1 MDDSGVV
8 LTDELIK
15 DLLDKVSALYGD
27 ALRRAVRKL
36 ARFFRLWEEREK
48 QALPEYITAAGEEY
62 EQRWRES
69 TLTQLVD
76 EERVRETVS
85 HEMGIAGLAASALI
99 YAAMPKVSK
108 INRDYTLNVAEAVA
122 AKYGRKV
129 TLPHKTL
136 EELRVL
142 YDSEVPP
149 FSRMAYTRMGQDKQA
164 MERMRREMHQATVRR
179 EPPKDILRRLMRV
192 TDMEYSAA
200 RRVAQTEGNRVMSEA
215 RYQACEEAA
224 ANGIIYINEWSARMV
239 NTRESHAALNRTTRR
254 QGETWVTIWG
264 NELRFPGDP
273 MAPARE
279 VINCHCVLL
288 PCKSVEGVD

>member
-8 LTDELIK
+8 LTEELIK
-15 DLLDKVSALYGD
+15 DLLDKVSALYGA
-27 ALRRAVRKL
+27 ALRRAVRKM
-36 ARFFRLWEEREK
+36 ARFFRLWEERKK
-48 QALPEYITAAGEEY
+48 QAPPEYITAAGEEY
-62 EQRWRES
+62 EQRWREY

-99 YAAMPKVSK
+99 YAAMPEVSK

-122 AKYGRKV
+122 SKYGRKV

-164 MERMRREMHQATVRR
+164 MERMQREMHQAIVRR
-179 EPPKDILRRLMRV
+179 ELPKDILKRLMRV

>member
-1 MDDSGVV
+1 MDDRGVV
-8 LTDELIK
+8 LTEELIK
-15 DLLDKVSALYGD
+15 DLLEKVSTLYGN
-27 ALRRAVRKL
+27 ALKKAVRKL

-48 QALPEYITAAGEEY
+48 MAPPEYISEAGEEF
-62 EQRWRES
+62 ERRWRES

-76 EERVRETVS
+76 EEHVPETVS
-85 HEMGIAGLAASALI
+85 HELGVAGLAASALI
-99 YAAMPKVSK
+99 FAAMPRVAK
-108 INRDYTLNVAEAVA
+108 INRDYTVAVAEEVA
-122 AKYGRKV
+122 RKYGRRIQ
-129 TLPHKTL
+129 LPHKTL

-164 MERMRREMHQATVRR
+164 MERMRREMHQAIVRR
-179 EPPKDILRRLMRV
+179 ELLKDILKRLMRV

>member
-1 MDDSGVV
+1 MDDRGVV
-8 LTDELIK
+8 LTEELIK

-48 QALPEYITAAGEEY
+48 QAPPEYISAAGEEM
-62 EQRWRES
+62 ERRWREFALS
-69 TLTQLVD
+69 RLVD
-76 EERVRETVS
+76 EEHVPETVS
-85 HEMGIAGLAASALI
+85 HELGVAGLAAGALI
-99 YAAMPKVSK
+99 YAAMPEVSK
-108 INRDYTLNVAEAVA
+108 INRDHTLGVAEAVA

-164 MERMRREMHQATVRR
+164 MDRLRREMRQAIMRREL
-179 EPPKDILRRLMRV
+179 PKDILRRLMRV

-215 RYQACEEAA
+215 RYNACEEAA

-254 QGETWVTIWG
+254 QGDTWVTIWG

-273 MAPARE
+273 LAPARE

-288 PCKSVEGVD
+288 PCASIEGVG

>member
-1 MDDSGVV
+1 MDDRGVV
-8 LTDELIK
+8 LTEELIK

-48 QALPEYITAAGEEY
+48 QAPPEYISAAGEEY
-62 EQRWRES
+62 EQRWRQIS
-69 TLTQLVD
+69 LQQLVD
-76 EERVRETVS
+76 EEHVEETVA
-85 HEMGIAGLAASALI
+85 HELGVAGLAAGALI
-99 YAAMPKVSK
+99 YAAMPEVFK
-108 INRDYTLNVAEAVA
+108 INRDYTLGVAEAVA

-164 MERMRREMHQATVRR
+164 MDRLRREMRQAIMRREL
-179 EPPKDILRRLMRV
+179 PKDILKRLMRV
-192 TDMEYSAA
+192 TDMEYDAA

-215 RYQACEEAA
+215 RYNACEEAA
-224 ANGIIYINEWSARMV
+224 AQGIIYINEWSARMV

-254 QGETWVTIWG
+254 QGDTWVTIWG

-273 MAPARE
+273 LAPARE
-279 VINCHCVLL
+279 VINCHCVLV
-288 PCKSVEGVD
+288 PDVVVEEAD

>member
-8 LTDELIK
+8 LTEELVK
-15 DLLDKVSALYGD
+15 DLLAKVSTLYGN
-27 ALRRAVRKL
+27 ALKKAVRKL

-48 QALPEYITAAGEEY
+48 QAPPEYISAAGEEY

-76 EERVRETVS
+76 EERARETVS

-149 FSRMAYTRMGQDKQA
+149 FSRMAYTRMGKDAKA
-164 MERMRREMHQATVRR
+164 MERMRREMHQAIVRR
-179 EPPKDILRRLMRV
+179 ELPKDILKRLMRV

>member
-1 MDDSGVV
+1 MDDRGVV
-8 LTDELIK
+8 LTEELIK
-15 DLLDKVSALYGD
+15 NLLDKVSALYGD
-27 ALRRAVRKL
+27 ALRRAVQKM

-48 QALPEYITAAGEEY
+48 QAPPEYISAAGEEY
-62 EQRWRES
+62 ERRWRES
-69 TLTQLVD
+69 SLTRLVD
-76 EERVRETVS
+76 EEHVPETVS
-85 HEMGIAGLAASALI
+85 HELGIAGLAASALI
-99 YAAMPKVSK
+99 YAAMPEVSK

-129 TLPHKTL
+129 MLPHKTL
-136 EELRVL
+136 QELRVL

-164 MERMRREMHQATVRR
+164 MERMRREMHQAIVRR
-179 EPPKDILRRLMRV
+179 ELPKDILRRLMRV

-215 RYQACEEAA
+215 RYNACEEAA
-224 ANGIIYINEWSARMV
+224 ANGIIYINEWSARMI

-254 QGETWVTIWG
+254 QGDTWVTIWG

-273 MAPARE
+273 LAPARE

-288 PCKSVEGVD
+288 PCKTIEEVG

>member
-1 MDDSGVV
+1 MDDRGVV
-8 LTDELIK
+8 LTEELIK

-48 QALPEYITAAGEEY
+48 QAPPEYISAAGEEY

-69 TLTQLVD
+69 SLTRLVD
-76 EERVRETVS
+76 EEHVPETVS
-85 HEMGIAGLAASALI
+85 HELGIAGLAASALI
-99 YAAMPKVSK
+99 YAAMPEVSK

-136 EELRVL
+136 QELRVL

-149 FSRMAYTRMGQDKQA
+149 FSRIAYARMGEDKQA
-164 MERMRREMHQATVRR
+164 LERMRREMHQAIVRR
-179 EPPKDILRRLMRV
+179 ELPKDILRRFMRV

-224 ANGIIYINEWSARMV
+224 ANGIVYINEWSARMI

-254 QGETWVTIWG
+254 QGDTWVTIWG

-288 PCKSVEGVD
+288 PCKSIEGVG

>member
-1 MDDSGVV
+1 MDDRGVV
-8 LTDELIK
+8 LTEELIK

-48 QALPEYITAAGEEY
+48 LAPPEYISAAGEEY

-76 EERVRETVS
+76 EEHVPETVS
-85 HEMGIAGLAASALI
+85 HELGIAGLAASALI
-99 YAAMPKVSK
+99 FAAMPEVSK
-108 INRDYTLNVAEAVA
+108 INRDYTMNVAEAVA
-122 AKYGRKV
+122 AKHGRRIK
-129 TLPHKTL
+129 LPHKTL

-164 MERMRREMHQATVRR
+164 MERMRREMHQAIIRR
-179 EPPKDILRRLMRV
+179 ELPKDILKRLMRV
-192 TDMEYSAA
+192 TDMEYDAA

-215 RYQACEEAA
+215 RYNACEEAA

-254 QGETWVTIWG
+254 QGDTWVTIWG

-273 MAPARE
+273 LAPARE

-288 PCKSVEGVD
+288 PCASIEGVG

>member
-1 MDDSGVV
+1 MDDRGVV
-8 LTDELIK
+8 LTEELIK

-36 ARFFRLWEEREK
+36 ARFFRMWEEREK
-48 QALPEYITAAGEEY
+48 LAPPEYIRAAGEEI
-62 EQRWRES
+62 ERRWRES
-69 TLTQLVD
+69 SLTQLVD
-76 EERVRETVS
+76 EEHVPETVS
-85 HEMGIAGLAASALI
+85 HELGVAGLAAGALI
-99 YAAMPKVSK
+99 YAAMPEVSK
-108 INRDYTLNVAEAVA
+108 INRDYTLDVAEAAA
-122 AKYGRKV
+122 AKYGRRV

-136 EELRVL
+136 QELRIL

-164 MERMRREMHQATVRR
+164 MDRLRREMRQAIMRREL
-179 EPPKDILRRLMRV
+179 PKDILKRLMRV
-192 TDMEYSAA
+192 TDMEYDAA

-224 ANGIIYINEWSARMV
+224 TQGIVYINEWSARMV

-254 QGETWVTIWG
+254 HGDTWVTIWG

-273 MAPARE
+273 LAPARE

-288 PCKSVEGVD
+288 PCKSIEGVG

>member
-1 MDDSGVV
+1 MDDRGVV
-8 LTDELIK
+8 LTEELIK

-48 QALPEYITAAGEEY
+48 QTPPEYISAAGEEY
-62 EQRWRES
+62 ERRWREFALS
-69 TLTQLVD
+69 QLVD
-76 EERVRETVS
+76 EEHVPETVS
-85 HEMGIAGLAASALI
+85 HELGVAGLAAGALI
-99 YAAMPKVSK
+99 YAAMPEVSK
-108 INRDYTLNVAEAVA
+108 INRDYTLGVAEAAA

-129 TLPHKTL
+129 KLPHKTL

-149 FSRMAYTRMGQDKQA
+149 LSRMAYTRMGKDGKAMDRLRREMSQA
-164 MERMRREMHQATVRR
+164 IMRREL
-179 EPPKDILRRLMRV
+179 PKDILRRLMRV
-192 TDMEYSAA
+192 TDMEYDAA

-215 RYQACEEAA
+215 RYNACEEAA

-254 QGETWVTIWG
+254 QGDTWVTIWG

-288 PCKSVEGVD
+288 PCASIEGVD